1 VSSRGAR
8 MLSSP
13 IDDTTRRSL
22 RPRYASVRRGDPR
35 RDPRRGGQLTAPARH
50 SGLRRWPGTFPQ
62 AAADSGG
69 AVSRTVT
76 GVTRRSIQPSSTRPS
91 TSKTGPA
98 DRLNCGRRYRTDLR
112 IARLLRDAAGLTA
125 DNPAILW
132 RYAGILSM
140 RLSGFRTRPGAEL
153 DGAGRHRA
161 DTQARRA
168 QEGPLTEAE
177 HASSR
182 PAATAAEAAGGESIR
197 RDEHTPSA
205 YQNTRTRG
213 LNGRAQKAADHA
225 RRQHRWP
232 HLSGVAA
239 GANRQDRPD
248 EVSGG
253 RP

>member
-1 VSSRGAR
+1 
-8 MLSSP
+8 M
-13 IDDTTRRSL
+13 
-22 RPRYASVRRGDPR
+22 
-35 RDPRRGGQLTAPARH
+35 
-50 SGLRRWPGTFPQ
+50 
-62 AAADSGG
+62 
-69 AVSRTVT
+69 T
-76 GVTRRSIQPSSTRPS
+76 GVTRRSIQTKLNETKYLQNR
-91 TSKTGPA
+91 TSGSPQL
-98 DRLNCGRRYRTDLR
+98 RRRYRTDLR

-140 RLSGFRTRPGAEL
+140 RLSGFRTRPCAEL

-213 LNGRAQKAADHA
+213 LNWRAQKAADHA

-232 HLSGVAA
+232 HSSGVAA

-253 RP
+253 RA

>member
-1 VSSRGAR
+1 MIATRSTAGSNAGPPSRGQGRRRLGRWCESAGGGPAATSVALGALKVGSGHIHR
-8 MLSSP
+8 APNLWRSAVVS
-13 IDDTTRRSL
+13 RRSCAYV
-22 RPRYASVRRGDPR
+22 P
-35 RDPRRGGQLTAPARH
+35 
-50 SGLRRWPGTFPQ
+50 
-62 AAADSGG
+62 
-69 AVSRTVT
+69 
-76 GVTRRSIQPSSTRPS
+76 
-91 TSKTGPA
+91 
-98 DRLNCGRRYRTDLR
+98 LR
-112 IARLLRDAAGLTA
+112 IARLVRDAAGLTA

-153 DGAGRHRA
+153 HGAGRHRA

-213 LNGRAQKAADHA
+213 LNGRAQEAADHA

-232 HLSGVAA
+232 HSSGVAA